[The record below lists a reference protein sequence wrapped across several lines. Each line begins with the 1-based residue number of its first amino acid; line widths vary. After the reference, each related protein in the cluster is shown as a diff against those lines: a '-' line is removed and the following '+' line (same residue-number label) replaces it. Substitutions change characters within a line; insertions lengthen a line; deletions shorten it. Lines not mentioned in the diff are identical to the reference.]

1 MMYPSLIE
9 RLKSQH
15 KAISAI
21 ISTVGEERLNY
32 HPEPGKWSIHDNIA
46 HLATYQPVFIER
58 THKILTTDNPQF
70 NRYKADDEAEF
81 LAWQSKPIPVLLEKI
96 EGNRKILIQLL
107 TGLSDQQL
115 ERRGL
120 HPKFGNLSIP
130 EWTEFFLLH
139 EAHDL
144 FTIFQLAHSSPL

>member
-139 EAHDL
+139 EAHHL